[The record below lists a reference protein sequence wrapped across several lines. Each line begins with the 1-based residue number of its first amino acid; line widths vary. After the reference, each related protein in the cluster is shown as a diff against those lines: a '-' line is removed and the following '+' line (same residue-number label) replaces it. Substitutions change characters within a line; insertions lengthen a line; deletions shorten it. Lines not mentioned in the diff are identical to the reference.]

1 MQYVRT
7 TNIFFEL
14 KTAVTDGAL
23 FRQVKLIRSGHAYM
37 IIRLHQLSSTCD
49 HSKPN

>member
-7 TNIFFEL
+7 TNIFFKL

-37 IIRLHQLSSTCD
+37 IIHQLSSTCD